1 MQILVKIAL
10 LIIAATMVSG
20 AGKKRYDCGPGY
32 RETSRG
38 SSWVWCQG
46 RPRTT
51 RTRINTNPSD
61 RIVVAKLPDTPE
73 FTDSRGRHF
82 DLGFFYSWKIEA
94 ANGKTIPGSEKG
106 RFAGYTHGKKG
117 FTTLC
122 QGDLDRIM
130 EVAGW
135 DKLPELP
142 GRLRIA
148 EVRPLKPGYRHH
160 LKRPTRSSSQ
170 AEKIAYYTGAR
181 KGCTPEP
188 TFVASE
194 PAPAPGV
201 IQKLKNWWQSG

>member
-1 MQILVKIAL
+1 MQILVKIL
-10 LIIAATMVSG
+10 LLTIAATMVSG

-38 SSWVWCQG
+38 SSWAWCQG
-46 RPRTT
+46 HPRTT
-51 RTRINTNPSD
+51 RTKININPSD
-61 RIVVAKLPDTPE
+61 RIVVAKLPDIPE

-82 DLGFFYSWKIEA
+82 DLGFFYSWKIEP

-106 RFAGYTHGKKG
+106 WFAGYTRGKKG

-130 EVAGW
+130 EIARW

-142 GRLRIA
+142 GRLRAA
-148 EVRPLKPGYRHH
+148 EVEPLKPGYRHH
-160 LKRPTRSSSQ
+160 LKRPTHSSPR
-170 AEKIAYYTGAR
+170 AEKIAYQKTIWNR
-181 KGCTPEP
+181 CTPEP

-194 PAPAPGV
+194 PGPELGV